1 MTTDSS
7 GAERRTG
14 VTWIVVAIAVAL
26 AVVVAAAFLASGD
39 PDGLERVAE
48 DQGFVEAG
56 EEAPYEVIPD
66 YTVPGIDGELST
78 VLAGVIGVAVMFV
91 LVWAL
96 GRLLARRNRDRAAEP
111 R

>member
-1 MTTDSS
+1 MKTDT
-7 GAERRTG
+7 RRWIIVATV
-14 VTWIVVAIAVAL
+14 VTLV
-26 AVVVAAAFLASGD
+26 VVVAASFLASGD

-48 DQGFVEAG
+48 DQGFMEAG

-91 LVWAL
+91 LVFGM
-96 GRLLARRNRDRAAEP
+96 GRLLARRRDEHATEP